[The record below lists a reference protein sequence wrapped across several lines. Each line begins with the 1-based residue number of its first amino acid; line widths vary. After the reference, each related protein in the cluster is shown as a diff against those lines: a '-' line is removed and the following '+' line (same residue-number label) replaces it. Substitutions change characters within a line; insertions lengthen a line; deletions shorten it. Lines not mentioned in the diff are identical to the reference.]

1 MTKATLDLTTTVAP
15 EAVVNIDGKPYS
27 LKTHLSTSESLHM
40 RDLSEEVRELM
51 ERRGEARSG
60 ADDLRI
66 VEINQYL
73 VNACIDAPA
82 EIVAKLPDE
91 AKEKLLKF
99 VTAEVKKRRDPTND
113 DGDSPPDSPDSTESV
128 TG

>member
-1 MTKATLDLTTTVAP
+1 MKKATLDLTTIAAP

-27 LKTHLSTSESLHM
+27 LRTHIDTAESLHM

-51 ERRGEARSG
+51 DRRGDARSD

-73 VNACIDAPA
+73 VNACIDAPP

-91 AKEKLLKF
+91 EKEKLLKF
-99 VTAEVKKRRDPTND
+99 VTAEVKKRRDPTNG
-113 DGDSPPDSPDSTESV
+113 DGDSLPDSPDSTGPV